1 MSIQYALLKGK
12 VVGSMRAEVAEQ
24 KVNDANLGNGKYTSN
39 HFHILVEA
47 AGEVWRCPVN
57 VKSADNSE
65 VWFKIRD
72 AFRDHP
78 ILNEL
83 PNIPEGLL
91 ELQQRKPGRT
101 LDFIREPLFD
111 RKTMRHLPKNQ
122 PGDSNDVQDHLE
134 LYVKQAQ
141 SEPGAIV
148 YVFGSFWRNEQFPPD
163 KVLNTRQGVHDV
175 HMNQGNDN
183 GHKGDDGVYQDGGV
197 IFYYPQ
203 TDRYVGAFLAFNSQ
217 VWFTDNQH
225 GHRLPNYAEGPLAEG
240 QQPGP
245 QPQPQPQPQEGEG
258 VVRIIAA
265 LVNPD
270 GDDVG
275 KETVTLFNATTSQ
288 VSLDGWT
295 LIDRQNKVENLSGK
309 KISGNEA
316 VTLRLN
322 GQGIQLSNKGGGI
335 RLCDRSGKL
344 VDAVTYTQEQAASG
358 RIVVF

>member
-12 VVGSMRAEVAEQ
+12 VVGGMRAEVAVQ
-24 KVNDANLGNGKYTSN
+24 KVNDANLGNGKYQSN

-57 VKSADNSE
+57 VKSVDNSE

-72 AFRDHP
+72 TFRDHP

-91 ELQQRKPGRT
+91 ELPQRRPGRT

-111 RKTMRHLPKNQ
+111 RMTMRHLPKNM
-122 PGDSNDVQDHLE
+122 PGDGNDIQDHLE

-141 SEPGAIV
+141 AEPGAIV

-163 KVLNTRQGVHDV
+163 KILNTRHGVHDV

-183 GHKGDDGVYQDGGV
+183 SHRGDDGVYQDGGV

-217 VWFTDNQH
+217 VWFTDNQS
-225 GHRLPNYAEGPLAEG
+225 GHRLPGHEEGPLAEG
-240 QQPGP
+240 GAEPV
-245 QPQPQPQPQEGEG
+245 PQPQEGEG
-258 VVRIIAA
+258 IVRIIAA
-265 LVNPD
+265 LVNPE

-275 KETVTLFNATTSQ
+275 KETVTLFNATTSP
-288 VSLDGWT
+288 VNLDGWK

-309 KISGNEA
+309 QISGNEA
-316 VTLRLN
+316 LTLRLS
-322 GQGIQLSNKGGGI
+322 GKGVQLSNKGGAI
-335 RLCDRSGKL
+335 RLCDRNEKL
-344 VDAVTYTQEQAASG
+344 V
-358 RIVVF
+358 